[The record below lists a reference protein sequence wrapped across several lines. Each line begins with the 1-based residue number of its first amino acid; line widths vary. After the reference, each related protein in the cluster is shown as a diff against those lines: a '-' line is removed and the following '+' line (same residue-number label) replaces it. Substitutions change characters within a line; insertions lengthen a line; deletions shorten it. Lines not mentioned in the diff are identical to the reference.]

1 MQEVVL
7 FQADYQHLASLKNLV
22 SESKKSAITDIGATN
37 TVTGESWMNTYIE
50 SLDDKDKAKL
60 VFRDS
65 ANFIDLAM
73 ETLY

>member
-1 MQEVVL
+1 
-7 FQADYQHLASLKNLV
+7 
-22 SESKKSAITDIGATN
+22 
-37 TVTGESWMNTYIE
+37 MNTYIE

-65 ANFIDLAM
+65 TNFIDLAM

>member
-1 MQEVVL
+1 M
-7 FQADYQHLASLKNLV
+7 

-65 ANFIDLAM
+65 TNFIDLAM